1 MRARGRDDILHCR
14 GEVPSRM
21 GEAKGL
27 TYAAAGVDERRAEKA
42 VEAVRKAAE
51 RTYDEN
57 VLSGIGPFA
66 AVYKLPSGE
75 RLVAACDG
83 VGTKMLLARKHGA
96 LRSVGIDVVAMC
108 ANDVASVGGRPV
120 LFLDYVAMERLSP
133 EEIAEVAEG
142 MAEGCRG
149 AGCALV
155 GGETAEMPGFY
166 RPEAMELVGFCV
178 GLLRADPP
186 LGPERVEEGDVLL
199 ALPSSGPH
207 SNGFS
212 LIRRVLERAPE
223 LERRMD
229 EILKPTRI
237 YVRQVLALFEA
248 GLVHAAAHVTGGG
261 IPGNPVRVIPD
272 GLRAVVRKD
281 AWQVPDLFREIQ
293 RLGGVEEGEMFRV
306 FNMGLG
312 MVLVVPRGAVERA
325 VEALRGMGEE
335 PVVVG
340 EVVRGER
347 GVEFT

>member
-1 MRARGRDDILHCR
+1 M
-14 GEVPSRM
+14 E
-21 GEAKGL
+21 EKGL
-27 TYAAAGVDERRAEKA
+27 TYAAAGVDERRAERA

-51 RTYDEN
+51 RTFDEN
-57 VLSGIGPFA
+57 VLAGIGPFA

-83 VGTKMLLARKHGA
+83 VGTKMLLARRHGA
-96 LRSVGIDVVAMC
+96 LRAVGVDVVAMC

-120 LFLDYVAMERLSP
+120 VFLDYVAMERLSP
-133 EEIAEVAEG
+133 EEIAEIADG
-142 MAEGCRG
+142 MAEGCKE

-166 RPEAMELVGFCV
+166 RPEAVELVGFCV

-186 LGPERVEEGDVLL
+186 LGPERVREGDVLL
-199 ALPSSGPH
+199 GLRSSGPH

-223 LERRMD
+223 LSSRMG

-237 YVRQVLALFEA
+237 YVRQVLALLEG
-248 GLVHAAAHVTGGG
+248 GLLHAAAHITGGG
-261 IPGNPVRVIPD
+261 IPGNLVRVLPE
-272 GLRAVVRKD
+272 GLRAVVRRE
-281 AWQVPDLFREIQ
+281 AWEVPEVFGEIQ

-312 MVLVVPRGAVERA
+312 MVLVVPKEGVDKA
-325 VEALRGMGEE
+325 VEALKGMGEE
-335 PVVVG
+335 PLVVG
-340 EVVRGER
+340 EVVKGER
-347 GVEFT
+347 GVELA